1 MAETVKKL
9 TRSKA
14 KTLPNPRE
22 HKRFMRS
29 YTTDGEGNKVL
40 IGLTLKETVEYEEYR
55 DAFGAE
61 RKTSAMV
68 NLHVAEGRKAQGRFQ
83 QLHRKH
89 EAARLKAGAA
99 RP

>member
-1 MAETVKKL
+1 MAETVKKP

-22 HKRFMRS
+22 HKKFMRS

-61 RKTSAMV
+61 RKTSATANPHV
-68 NLHVAEGRKAQGRFQ
+68 NPKLRRSGEVCRR
-83 QLHRKH
+83 
-89 EAARLKAGAA
+89 AAKNAFLR
-99 RP
+99 